1 MAIVVVKLHTLDSE
15 DDNALLASKAMND
28 PVRSDCCL
36 LSSNARHEIRRG
48 PHKAAH

>member
-15 DDNALLASKAMND
+15 DDNALLASKAINV
-28 PVRSDCCL
+28 PVRSGL
-36 LSSNARHEIRRG
+36 LHASSNARHEIRRG